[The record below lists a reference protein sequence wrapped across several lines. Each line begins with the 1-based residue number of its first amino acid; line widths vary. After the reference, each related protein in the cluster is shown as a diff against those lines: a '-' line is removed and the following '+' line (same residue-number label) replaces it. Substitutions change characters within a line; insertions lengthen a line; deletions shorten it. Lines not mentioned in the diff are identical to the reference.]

1 MIQKLKKHQFL
12 LEELIK
18 RDFKTKYKGT
28 FFGMAWSVLNPLLTL
43 MIMKVVFS
51 HFFGGQIEHY
61 TIYLFCGTL
70 VFSFFSESTSEGML
84 SLVGNSSIFTKV
96 NVPKYLFLLAKNS
109 QTLLNFGLTLI
120 VFFLF
125 CLLDGV
131 TFTWKFILLIY
142 PVFMLL
148 IFNMGMGL
156 ILSALYVFFRDM
168 QYLWSVLTQLLMY
181 LSAVFYSIDSFSIRV
196 QYAFLLNPVY
206 LFIRYFR
213 KIVLDGVIPSPGF
226 HLLMA
231 FDALMVLG
239 IGAYIYRKFNTEFLY
254 YV

>member
-1 MIQKLKKHQFL
+1 MIQMLKKHQFL

-18 RDFKTKYKGT
+18 RDFKKKYKGT

-43 MIMKVVFS
+43 MIMRVVFS
-51 HFFGGQIEHY
+51 HFFGGQIGHY

-84 SLVGNSSIFTKV
+84 SLVGNSSIITKV

-109 QTLLNFGLTLI
+109 QTLLNFGVTLI

-125 CLLDGV
+125 CLMDGV
-131 TFTWKFILLIY
+131 TFTWSFILLLY

-168 QYLWSVLTQLLMY
+168 QYLWTVLTQLLMY
-181 LSAVFYSIDSFSIRV
+181 VSAVFYSIDSFSIRI
-196 QYAFLLNPVY
+196 QYAFLLNPIY

-231 FDALMVLG
+231 FDAFLVLG
-239 IGAYIYRKFNTEFLY
+239 IGAFIYKKYNTEFLY
-254 YV
+254 YL

>member
-1 MIQKLKKHQFL
+1 MIQMLKKHQFL

-18 RDFKTKYKGT
+18 RDFKKKYKGT

-43 MIMKVVFS
+43 MIMRVVFS
-51 HFFGGQIEHY
+51 HFFGGQIGHY

-84 SLVGNSSIFTKV
+84 SLVGNSSIITKV

-109 QTLLNFGLTLI
+109 QTLLNFGVTLI

-125 CLLDGV
+125 CLMDGV
-131 TFTWKFILLIY
+131 TFTWIFILLLY

-156 ILSALYVFFRDM
+156 ILSALYVFFRDTE
-168 QYLWSVLTQLLMY
+168 YLYDVFLRLLMY
-181 LSAVFYSIDSFSIRV
+181 LSAIFYNVSNYDAHV
-196 QYAFLLNPVY
+196 QRMFLINPVY
-206 LFIRYFR
+206 LFIKYFR
-213 KIVLDGVIPSPGF
+213 CVIIDGNLPSAQF
-226 HLLMA
+226 HLLMLA
-231 FDALMVLG
+231 DTVIVFLLG
-239 IGAYIYRKFNTEFLY
+239 CLIYKKNNTKFLY

>member
-1 MIQKLKKHQFL
+1 MLHTLKKHQFL

-18 RDFKTKYKGT
+18 RDFKRKYKGT
-28 FFGMAWSVLNPLLTL
+28 VLGMAWSILNPLLTL
-43 MIMKVVFS
+43 MIMRIVFS
-51 HFFGGQIEHY
+51 HFFGTQIAHY

-84 SLVGNSSIFTKV
+84 SLVGNAGIFTKV
-96 NVPKYLFLLAKNS
+96 NVPKYLFLLSKNT
-109 QTLLNFGLTLI
+109 QTLLNFSLTLVVFFAFCLIDGI
-120 VFFLF
+120 VFSWRFF
-125 CLLDGV
+125 ALL
-131 TFTWKFILLIY
+131 Y
-142 PVFMLL
+142 PVMMLL
-148 IFNMGMGL
+148 LFNMGMGL

-181 LSAVFYSIDSFSIRV
+181 MSAVFYSIDSFSVKV

-213 KIVLDGVIPSPGF
+213 KVVLEGKIPSTGF

-231 FDALMVLG
+231 LDVLAVIG
-239 IGAYIYRKFNTEFLY
+239 IGAYIYKKYNTEFLY

>member
-1 MIQKLKKHQFL
+1 MIQMLKKHQFL

-18 RDFKTKYKGT
+18 RDFKKKYKGT
-28 FFGMAWSVLNPLLTL
+28 FFGMAWSVLNPLLML
-43 MIMKVVFS
+43 LIMKVVFA

-70 VFSFFSESTSEGML
+70 VFSFFSESTSEGLL

-109 QTLLNFGLTLI
+109 QTLLNFGVTLL

-125 CLLDGV
+125 CLMDGV
-131 TFTWKFILLIY
+131 TFTWTFILLLY

-156 ILSALYVFFRDM
+156 ILSAMYVFFRDM

-181 LSAVFYSIDSFSIRV
+181 LSAVFYSTDTFSIRV

-231 FDALMVLG
+231 FYAFLALG
-239 IGAYIYRKFNTEFLY
+239 TGAFIYKKFNTEFLY